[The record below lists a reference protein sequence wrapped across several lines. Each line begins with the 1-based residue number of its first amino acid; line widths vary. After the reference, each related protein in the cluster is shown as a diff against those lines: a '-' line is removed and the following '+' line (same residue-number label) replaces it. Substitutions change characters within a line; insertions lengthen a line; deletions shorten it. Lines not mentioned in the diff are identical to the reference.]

1 MARPTGV
8 PLSDS
13 PAVALGSLAKVADE
27 ENLASNGP
35 HGDLA
40 GPAGPEAG
48 EAEVG
53 EVGEV
58 GEDEVAE
65 TFDVQELFHPE
76 VDRSLRQLPR
86 LMAGALRLVWGAAR
100 GQFILNVVL
109 LAVGSAALALQVLVG
124 KELLTKLLSDNTT
137 KDFSSAVPY
146 VVLLA
151 VVLAVASITLIVR
164 NEVQRLLAELVAR
177 SSMQQVVDAA
187 CRADL
192 ARFEDPSFHDRLQRA
207 IVNASIR
214 PLQMTNG
221 LLAVGTALTGVV
233 AVGAVLLVIDPLF
246 FVLGLI
252 AGIPIILASLRV
264 GRALYRFAVQQ
275 TPTDRERTY
284 IQGLLV
290 EKDPA
295 KEIRAYEMAWFLRAR
310 FAALY
315 ERRIQALRHLVRR
328 RAVQGV
334 IGGGLTAVVSG
345 GVLGLLIF
353 FVSEGD
359 VSLAGAGAAAAALI
373 LLGTQLQGLA
383 SGVGQLYESALF
395 IQDFNNFVQVELA
408 PGTSQFT
415 GTAPAPA
422 HVGHVSVRDLT
433 FTYPSRREP
442 SLKDINID
450 IGPGQVVALVGENGS
465 GKTTLAKLLAGLYQ
479 PQAGRITW
487 GGQDVAATDITQVR
501 TRVAVLFQDF
511 VKYFLSA
518 RENISMGRWER
529 ADDRAAVEQAA
540 VRSGAHK
547 FIEALPHGYETYL
560 GPQFFGGSDL
570 STGQWQRVALARAFF
585 RDAELIILDEP
596 TASLDPRAEAAL
608 FAAVRELFSGRS
620 VVLISHRFATV
631 RLADRIYVLE
641 AGRLIENGDH
651 DELMARNGLYAE
663 LFTMQASAFG
673 LYEAS

>member
-1 MARPTGV
+1 MA
-8 PLSDS
+8 
-13 PAVALGSLAKVADE
+13 
-27 ENLASNGP
+27 
-35 HGDLA
+35 
-40 GPAGPEAG
+40 
-48 EAEVG
+48 
-53 EVGEV
+53 
-58 GEDEVAE
+58 
-65 TFDVQELFHPE
+65 
-76 VDRSLRQLPR
+76 
-86 LMAGALRLVWGAAR
+86 
-100 GQFILNVVL
+100 L

-124 KELLTKLLSDNTT
+124 KQLLTQLLADNTT
-137 KDFSSAVPY
+137 KDFSSAVPS

-151 VVLAVASITLIVR
+151 IVLAVASVTLIIR
-164 NEVQRLLAELVAR
+164 NEIQRLLAELVAR

-192 ARFEDPSFHDRLQRA
+192 ARFEDPAFHDRLQRA

-221 LLAVGTALTGVV
+221 LLAVGTSVTGVV
-233 AVGAVLLVIDPLF
+233 AVGVVLLLIDPLF
-246 FVLGLI
+246 FVLGLL
-252 AGIPIILASLRV
+252 AGIPITLASLHV
-264 GRALYRFAVQQ
+264 GRALYRFAVEQ

-295 KEIRAYEMAWFLRAR
+295 KEIRAYEMGWFLRAR

-334 IGGGLTAVVSG
+334 LGGGLTAIVSG

-353 FVSEGD
+353 FVSDGN

-383 SGVGQLYESALF
+383 GGVGQLYESALF

-415 GTAPAPA
+415 GTAPLPP
-422 HVGHVSVRDLT
+422 HIGQLSVHNLT
-433 FTYPSRREP
+433 FTYPSRQQP
-442 SLKDINID
+442 SLRDLNIE
-450 IGPGQVVALVGENGS
+450 IGAGQVVALVGENGS
-465 GKTTLAKLLAGLYQ
+465 GKTTLAKLLAGLYL
-479 PQAGRITW
+479 PQEGCITW
-487 GGQDVAATDITQVR
+487 DGQDLAGTDITEVR
-501 TRVAVLFQDF
+501 KRVAVLFQDF

-518 RENISMGRWER
+518 RENISIGRWER
-529 ADDRAAVEQAA
+529 ADDEAA
-540 VRSGAHK
+540 VRQAATRSGAND
-547 FIEALPHGYETYL
+547 FLEALPHGYDTYL

-585 RDAELIILDEP
+585 RDAELVILDEP

-608 FAAVRELFSGRS
+608 FPRYGNCSRDVPLSSSPTASPRSVWPTTSTCSKPGVCSSTVIMTSSWPAMGYTPSCSLCRPRLSGSMKRVSSRRRGRDHRGRWRQPVPGSVRGRRPRRHCAGRS
-620 VVLISHRFATV
+620 WGLQGPTSTH
-631 RLADRIYVLE
+631 E
-641 AGRLIENGDH
+641 GRTG
-651 DELMARNGLYAE
+651 AA
-663 LFTMQASAFG
+663 AFRTPIV
-673 LYEAS
+673 

>member
-1 MARPTGV
+1 MAAPWPRRVGRPWDVVRQPGW
-8 PLSDS
+8 
-13 PAVALGSLAKVADE
+13 VASRTVVDEEGAPGDEAGGNEPGSLSE
-27 ENLASNGP
+27 EAAA
-35 HGDLA
+35 A
-40 GPAGPEAG
+40 G
-48 EAEVG
+48 
-53 EVGEV
+53 
-58 GEDEVAE
+58 
-65 TFDVQELFHPE
+65 TFDVRELYHPT
-76 VDRSLRQLPR
+76 VDRSIRQLPR
-86 LMAGALRLVWGAAR
+86 LLVGALRLVWGAAR
-100 GQFILNVVL
+100 GQFILNVAL

-124 KELLTKLLSDNTT
+124 KQLLTQLLADNTT
-137 KDFSSAVPY
+137 KDFSSAVPS

-151 VVLAVASITLIVR
+151 IVLAVASVTLIIR
-164 NEVQRLLAELVAR
+164 NEIQRLLAELVAR

-192 ARFEDPSFHDRLQRA
+192 ARFEDPAFHDRLQRA

-221 LLAVGTALTGVV
+221 LLAVGTSVTGVV
-233 AVGAVLLVIDPLF
+233 AVGVVLLLIDPLF
-246 FVLGLI
+246 FVLGLL
-252 AGIPIILASLRV
+252 AGIPITLASLRV
-264 GRALYRFAVQQ
+264 GRALYRFAVEQ

-295 KEIRAYEMAWFLRAR
+295 KEIRAYEMGWFLRAR

-334 IGGGLTAVVSG
+334 LGGGLTAIVSG

-353 FVSEGD
+353 FVSDGN

-383 SGVGQLYESALF
+383 GGVGQLYESALF

-415 GTAPAPA
+415 GTAPLPP
-422 HVGHVSVRDLT
+422 HIGQLGVHNLT
-433 FTYPSRREP
+433 FTYPSRQLP
-442 SLKDINID
+442 SLRDVTIE
-450 IGPGQVVALVGENGS
+450 IGAGQVVALVGENGS
-465 GKTTLAKLLAGLYQ
+465 GKTTLAKLLAGLYL
-479 PQAGRITW
+479 PQEGCITW
-487 GGQDVAATDITQVR
+487 DGQDLAGTDITEVR
-501 TRVAVLFQDF
+501 KRVAVLFQDF

-518 RENISMGRWER
+518 RENISIGRWER
-529 ADDRAAVEQAA
+529 ADDEAA
-540 VRSGAHK
+540 VRQAATRSGAND
-547 FIEALPHGYETYL
+547 FLEALPHGYDTYL

-608 FAAVRELFSGRS
+608 FAAVRELFAGRS
-620 VVLISHRFATV
+620 VILISHRFATV
-631 RLADRIYVLE
+631 RLADHIYVLE
-641 AGRLIENGDH
+641 SGGLIEHGDH

-673 LYEAS
+673 LYEAT

>member
-1 MARPTGV
+1 MT
-8 PLSDS
+8 
-13 PAVALGSLAKVADE
+13 LGSLAKVADE
-27 ENLASNGP
+27 ESLASNGP

-40 GPAGPEAG
+40 GAAGPETG
-48 EAEVG
+48 KAEVG
-53 EVGEV
+53 EVNEV
-58 GEDEVAE
+58 GADEVAE

-146 VVLLA
+146 VELLA
-151 VVLAVASITLIVR
+151 VVLAVASITLILR

-264 GRALYRFAVQQ
+264 GRALYRFAVHQ

-295 KEIRAYEMAWFLRAR
+295 KEIRAYEMAWSLRAR

-334 IGGGLTAVVSG
+334 VGGGLTAVVSG

-422 HVGHVSVRDLT
+422 HIGHLSVRDLT

-487 GGQDVAATDITQVR
+487 DGQDLAATDITQVR
-501 TRVAVLFQDF
+501 SRVAVLFQDF

-529 ADDRAAVEQAA
+529 ADDYAAVEQAA

-547 FIEALPHGYETYL
+547 FIEALPHGYDTYL

-608 FAAVRELFSGRS
+608 FVAVRELFAGRS

-673 LYEAS
+673 LYEAR

>member
-1 MARPTGV
+1 
-8 PLSDS
+8 
-13 PAVALGSLAKVADE
+13 VAD
-27 ENLASNGP
+27 
-35 HGDLA
+35 
-40 GPAGPEAG
+40 PEVTG
-48 EAEVG
+48 NT
-53 EVGEV
+53 
-58 GEDEVAE
+58 EVAAE
-65 TFDVQELFHPE
+65 EEAAAEQEPSATSTFDVRELYHPT
-76 VDRSLRQLPR
+76 VDRSLRALPR
-86 LMAGALRLVWGAAR
+86 LLVGAFRLVWGAAR
-100 GQFILNVVL
+100 GQFILNVSL
-109 LAVGSAALALQVLVG
+109 LAVGSLALALQVLVG
-124 KELLTKLLSDNTT
+124 KELLTRLLADNTT
-137 KDFSSAVPY
+137 KNFSSAIPS

-151 VVLAVASITLIVR
+151 VVLAVASVTMIVR

-192 ARFEDPSFHDRLQRA
+192 ARFEDPGFHDRLQRA

-221 LLAVGTALTGVV
+221 LLAVGTAITGVV
-233 AVGAVLLVIDPLF
+233 AVGAVLLVIEPVF
-246 FVLGLI
+246 FVLGLV
-252 AGIPIILASLRV
+252 AAVPITLTSLRV
-264 GRALYRFAVQQ
+264 GRALYRFAVEQ

-284 IQGLLV
+284 IQTLLV
-290 EKDPA
+290 DKDPA

-315 ERRIQALRHLVRR
+315 ERRIQALRRLVRR
-328 RAVQGV
+328 RAAQGV
-334 IGGGLTAVVSG
+334 LGGGLTAVVSG

-408 PGTSQFT
+408 PGTSRFT
-415 GTAPAPA
+415 GTADVPA
-422 HVGHVSVRDLT
+422 HIGQLNVRDLT

-442 SLKDINID
+442 SLRNVDVD

-465 GKTTLAKLLAGLYQ
+465 GKTTLAKLLAGLYL
-479 PQAGRITW
+479 PQEGTISW
-487 GGQDVAATDITQVR
+487 DGQDLATTDITQVR
-501 TRVAVLFQDF
+501 RRVAVLFQDF

-529 ADDRAAVEQAA
+529 ADDEAAVRQAA
-540 VRSGAHK
+540 VRSGAHR
-547 FIEALPHGYETYL
+547 FLEALPNGYDTYL

-608 FAAVRELFSGRS
+608 FAAVRELFAGRS

-631 RLADRIYVLE
+631 RLADHIYVLE
-641 AGRLIENGDH
+641 AGRMIEHGDH

-673 LYEAS
+673 LYEAT

>member
-1 MARPTGV
+1 M
-8 PLSDS
+8 
-13 PAVALGSLAKVADE
+13 ADE
-27 ENLASNGP
+27 ASRVRRLRSARTEDRSARNP
-35 HGDLA
+35 PPTNEA
-40 GPAGPEAG
+40 EAG
-48 EAEVG
+48 EG
-53 EVGEV
+53 
-58 GEDEVAE
+58 
-65 TFDVQELFHPE
+65 FDVRQLYHPE
-76 VDRSLRQLPR
+76 VDRSIRQLPR
-86 LMAGALRLVWGAAR
+86 LLAGALRLVWGAAR
-100 GQFILNVVL
+100 GQFVLNVVL

-124 KELLTKLLSDNTT
+124 KELLTKLLADNST

-151 VVLAVASITLIVR
+151 VVLAVTSITLIVR

-192 ARFEDPSFHDRLQRA
+192 ARFEDPAFHDRLQRA

-233 AVGAVLLVIDPLF
+233 AVGAVLLFIDPLF

-252 AGIPIILASLRV
+252 AGVPITLASLRV
-264 GRALYRFAVQQ
+264 GRALYRFAVEQ

-315 ERRIQALRHLVRR
+315 ERRIRALRQLVRR
-328 RAVQGV
+328 RARQGV
-334 IGGGLTAVVSG
+334 LGGGLTALVSG
-345 GVLGLLIF
+345 AVLGLLIL
-353 FVSEGD
+353 FVSQGD

-395 IQDFNNFVQVELA
+395 IQDFNNFVQTELA
-408 PGTSQFT
+408 PGTSVFT
-415 GTAPAPA
+415 GTAPLPA
-422 HVGHVSVRDLT
+422 HIGHLSVRDLT
-433 FTYPSRREP
+433 FTYPSRRAP
-442 SLKDINID
+442 SLQDVNID
-450 IGPGQVVALVGENGS
+450 IGAGQVVALVGENGS
-465 GKTTLAKLLAGLYQ
+465 GKTTLAKLLAGLYL
-479 PQAGRITW
+479 PQVGRISW
-487 GGQDVAATDITQVR
+487 DGQDLASMDIAQVR
-501 TRVAVLFQDF
+501 KRVAVLFQDY

-518 RENISMGRWER
+518 RENVSVGRWER
-529 ADDRAAVEQAA
+529 AEDEAAIRQAA
-540 VRSGAHK
+540 IRSGAND
-547 FIEALPHGYETYL
+547 FIEALPNGYDTYL

-585 RDAELIILDEP
+585 RDAELVILDEP

-608 FAAVRELFSGRS
+608 FVAVRELFAGRS

-631 RLADRIYVLE
+631 RLADHIYVLD
-641 AGRLIENGDH
+641 AGRLIEHGDH

-673 LYEAS
+673 LYEAT